1 MNIKNIALVRAT
13 NIIPFEGIVH
23 PLSEVPYLKKE
34 NGTAFSF
41 AMFDLLKEQGK
52 MKKIDWTKLDEL
64 SEIDKENNRILRE
77 YMPYNS
83 DYNSMVLWS
92 LNGLVPDDTNN
103 TFSDKT
109 CAIID
114 GLEDQI
120 EQSEI
125 VSLLPTDTAIKGN
138 VNLSKKSSILISKE
152 RYQGLSQE
160 EKINLAKLDLSIAIF
175 EGDLREAINQELL
188 KNNQYT
194 AETLSL
200 KREDNGYIK
209 SKTSYDVRKTIENIA
224 TEKNIA
230 QVLYWNVITGE
241 NDELDKLES
250 VKDEF
255 ENSRIVNNFYKE
267 TFFKYIFS
275 KIDIDNQVKANALH
289 MPESSVY
296 MKELCDEIE
305 KIGISKYKD
314 ILDEYNKSL
323 EQLRE
328 NGKLPTPQK
337 IVDLNK
343 ENKKIDLVLLIE
355 QLDEKLK
362 EQDKAINTL
371 SSAIDATKERTRIS
385 SINEQARKIKEQYK
399 SEEKAINTDR
409 SK

>member
-114 GLEDQI
+114 GLEEQI

-138 VNLSKKSSILISKE
+138 VNLSQKSSILISKE
-152 RYQGLSQE
+152 RYEGLSQE

-188 KNNQYT
+188 KNDQYT

-209 SKTSYDVRKTIENIA
+209 SKTSDDVRKTIENIA

-255 ENSRIVNNFYKE
+255 ENSCIVNNFYKE

-289 MPESSVY
+289 IPESSVY
-296 MKELCDEIE
+296 MKDLCDEIE

-314 ILDEYNKSL
+314 ILDKYNKSL
-323 EQLRE
+323 EQLKE
-328 NGKLPTPQK
+328 NGKLPTPQE
-337 IVDLNK
+337 IVDL
-343 ENKKIDLVLLIE
+343 NKKIDLVLLIE
-355 QLDEKLK
+355 QLDGKLK

>member
-114 GLEDQI
+114 GLEEQI

-138 VNLSKKSSILISKE
+138 VNLSQKSSILISKE
-152 RYQGLSQE
+152 RYEGLSQE

-188 KNNQYT
+188 KNDQYT

-209 SKTSYDVRKTIENIA
+209 SKTSDDVRKTIENIA

-296 MKELCDEIE
+296 MKDLCDEIE

-323 EQLRE
+323 EQLKE
-328 NGKLPTPQK
+328 NGKLPTPQE
-337 IVDLNK
+337 IVDL
-343 ENKKIDLVLLIE
+343 NKKIDLVLLIE
-355 QLDEKLK
+355 QLDGKLK

>member
-1 MNIKNIALVRAT
+1 M
-13 NIIPFEGIVH
+13 
-23 PLSEVPYLKKE
+23 
-34 NGTAFSF
+34 
-41 AMFDLLKEQGK
+41 
-52 MKKIDWTKLDEL
+52 
-64 SEIDKENNRILRE
+64 
-77 YMPYNS
+77 
-83 DYNSMVLWS
+83 
-92 LNGLVPDDTNN
+92 
-103 TFSDKT
+103 
-109 CAIID
+109 
-114 GLEDQI
+114 
-120 EQSEI
+120 
-125 VSLLPTDTAIKGN
+125 
-138 VNLSKKSSILISKE
+138 
-152 RYQGLSQE
+152 SQE

-200 KREDNGYIK
+200 KREDKGYIK